1 MVEGRATEADTL
13 AALALPAPPVST
25 HTLVTPGTA
34 PRGAT
39 TQTLATPTATA
50 RGLPTGAEATMEAE
64 GMPEAEATAESEAAA
79 TTREVSPAEGEGGP
93 GTAGKA
99 ASLKVLDEN
108 PLRIRIQHHPNCSP
122 VYIFFNLT
130 YVNIFVK
137 KTLKCRPAF

>member
-1 MVEGRATEADTL
+1 MP
-13 AALALPAPPVST
+13 ALQT
-25 HTLVTPGTA
+25 TWRTLVTLGTA
-34 PRGAT
+34 PKGAT
-39 TQTLATPTATA
+39 IQTEATPRTTT
-50 RGLPTGAEATMEAE
+50 RGPPTWVEAPIEAE

-79 TTREVSPAEGEGGP
+79 TTREVSPAEGGGGP